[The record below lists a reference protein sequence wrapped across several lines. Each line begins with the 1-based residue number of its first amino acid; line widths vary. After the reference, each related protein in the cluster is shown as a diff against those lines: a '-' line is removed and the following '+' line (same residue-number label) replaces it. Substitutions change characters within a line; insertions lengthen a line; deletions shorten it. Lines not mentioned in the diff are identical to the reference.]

1 MIVTIYG
8 DRVTIYG
15 YYREDMMAQKRVGS
29 VDLDTGEILEY
40 SLVAIQR
47 KIPNGFT
54 GGWMAMA
61 LEALDMLAT
70 SDLRGDDLRV
80 LLSLLGRL
88 DFENLIQIEQTAIA
102 ERLKMQKQHVSR
114 SIKRLIVIGC
124 LLEGPKI
131 GRSRTYRLNP
141 AYGWRGSAKNHHEA
155 LRTADKAK
163 AAGLSVVKGGQ
174 AEKERSRS
182 V

>member
-1 MIVTIYG
+1 V
-8 DRVTIYG
+8 
-15 YYREDMMAQKRVGS
+15 AQKRIGS

-40 SLVAIQR
+40 SLVAVQKR
-47 KIPNGFT
+47 IPIGFA

-61 LEALDMLAT
+61 LEALDMLAS

-80 LLSLLGRL
+80 LLALLGRL

-102 ERLKMQKQHVSR
+102 KRLGMKRQNVGR
-114 SIKRLIVIGC
+114 SIKRLIATGC

-141 AYGWRGSAKNHHEA
+141 AYGWRGSAKNHQKA
-155 LRTADKAK
+155 LRASERAAMAAK
-163 AAGLSVVKGGQ
+163 AGISVVMGGK
-174 AEKERSRS
+174 AD
-182 V
+182 